1 MEAEGRYHPE
11 VQLAVHLVRSGRQ
24 RSNRP
29 VTVEGRNGPLREVLR
44 LPTMRRLALA
54 YFAFIAAEFGVW
66 VAILVYAYD
75 RGGSRESAFAAVIQ
89 LIPAILFAPLA
100 GAIVERRESVRVLHL
115 GYASVAAALAATFIA
130 LVSAAPAFVVYS
142 AATVATCA
150 MTVTRPAQAVITP
163 EVARTPGELTA
174 VNLVTG
180 WAESAAI
187 FLAPALAGVLLALSG
202 PAAVYGTFAAVMI
215 VAAILT
221 AGLQTAGVA
230 RVTVIDRAATRLARG
245 EILEGLRVLRDQAPA
260 RLVIIVFAASYAVI
274 GALDVLT
281 VVLAVSVLDLGDGGA
296 GFLVAAI
303 GAGGVLGSLASAVLV
318 GRRRLAP
325 ALVGSALVCGTAL
338 VILAAVTNIVAVL
351 ALLAVVG
358 MTRSVL
364 ALAGHTLLQR
374 STPPAALARVFGL
387 VEALNL
393 TGLAIGSIAV
403 PILVAAGGSVAALIG
418 VGAILPVVVL
428 LRLRQIL
435 QVDRTATVPVVEL
448 ALLRGMRIFAALPA
462 PAIEGLARSATPLEI
477 PAGTYLIREGE
488 VGDRFYAVADGELE
502 IRRGGTD
509 LGLRGRGEG
518 IGEIALLRNVPRTA
532 DVIAV
537 VPTRLFALD
546 RTAFVVAITGH
557 EPARIEA
564 DRVIDERDF

>member
-1 MEAEGRYHPE
+1 M
-11 VQLAVHLVRSGRQ
+11 
-24 RSNRP
+24 
-29 VTVEGRNGPLREVLR
+29 TVLGRNGPLREVLR

-54 YFAFIAAEFGVW
+54 YFTFIAAEFAVW
-66 VAILVYAYD
+66 VAMLVYAYD

-89 LIPAILFAPLA
+89 LIPAIVVAPLA
-100 GAIVERRESVRVLHL
+100 GAVVERRESVRVLHL
-115 GYASVAAALAATFIA
+115 GYVAVAAALAATAVA
-130 LVSAAPAFVVYS
+130 LATSAPAFVVYS
-142 AATVATCA
+142 AATLGTCA

-180 WAESAAI
+180 WAESAAV
-187 FLAPALAGVLLALSG
+187 FVAPALAGVLLALSG
-202 PAAVYGTFAAVMI
+202 PAAVYATFAAVI
-215 VAAILT
+215 AIAAILT
-221 AGLQTAGVA
+221 ARLHTSGAA
-230 RVTVIDRAATRLARG
+230 HVTVTDRATTRMAAR
-245 EILEGLRVLRDQAPA
+245 EILEGLHVLRDHAPA
-260 RLVIIVFAASYAVI
+260 RLVIIVIAAGYAVI

-281 VVLAVSVLDLGDGGA
+281 VVLAVSVLDMGDGGA

-303 GAGGVLGSLASAVLV
+303 GVGGVVGSLASTALV

-338 VILAAVTNIVAVL
+338 VILAGVSSVVAVL

-364 ALAGHTLLQR
+364 AVAGQTLLQR
-374 STPPAALARVFGL
+374 STPPTALARVFGL

-393 TGLAIGSIAV
+393 AGLAIGSIVV
-403 PILVAAGGSVAALIG
+403 PILVAAGGSEAALIG
-418 VGAILPVVVL
+418 VGAILPLVVL
-428 LRLRQIL
+428 LRLKQIL

-462 PAIEGLARSATPLEI
+462 PAIEGLARSATQLEI
-477 PAGTYLIREGE
+477 PAGTYLIRQGD
-488 VGDRFYAVADGELE
+488 VGDRFYAIADGEVD
-502 IRRGGTD
+502 IRRDGTD
-509 LGLRGRGEG
+509 LGTRGRGEG
-518 IGEIALLRNVPRTA
+518 VGEIALLRNVPRTA
-532 DVIAV
+532 DVIASL
-537 VPTRLFALD
+537 PTRVFALD

-564 DRVIDERDF
+564 DRVIDEHDF

>member
-1 MEAEGRYHPE
+1 
-11 VQLAVHLVRSGRQ
+11 
-24 RSNRP
+24 
-29 VTVEGRNGPLREVLR
+29 
-44 LPTMRRLALA
+44 MRRLALA

-66 VAILVYAYD
+66 VAILVYAYE

-89 LIPAILFAPLA
+89 LLPAIIVAPLA
-100 GAIVERRESVRVLHL
+100 GAVVERGESVRVLHL
-115 GYASVAAALAATFIA
+115 GYVSVAAALAVTAVALAT
-130 LVSAAPAFVVYS
+130 SAPAVVVYA
-142 AATVATCA
+142 AATIGTCA

-174 VNLVTG
+174 VNLVAG
-180 WAESAAI
+180 WAESAAV
-187 FLAPALAGVLLALSG
+187 FLAPALAGALLALSG
-202 PAAVYGTFAAVMI
+202 PAAVYATFAAVMTI
-215 VAAILT
+215 AAILT
-221 AGLQTAGVA
+221 ARLQTAGTT
-230 RVTVIDRAATRLARG
+230 RVLVRDGATTHLAAG
-245 EILEGLRVLRDQAPA
+245 ELLEGLRVLRDQAPA
-260 RLVIIVFAASYAVI
+260 RLVIILLAAGYAVI

-281 VVLAVSVLDLGDGGA
+281 VVLAVSVLGMGDGGA

-303 GAGGVLGSLASAVLV
+303 GAGGVVGSLGSAALV

-338 VILAAVTNIVAVL
+338 VILAGVTTIVAAL
-351 ALLAVVG
+351 ALLAIVG

-374 STPPAALARVFGL
+374 STPPTALARVFGV

-393 TGLAIGSIAV
+393 AGLALGSIVV
-403 PILVAAGGSVAALIG
+403 PILVAAGGTEAALIG
-418 VGAILPVVVL
+418 AGAILPVVVL
-428 LRLRQIL
+428 LRLRQML

-448 ALLRGMRIFAALPA
+448 ALLRGMRIFATLPP
-462 PAIEGLARSATPLEI
+462 PAIEGLARSATPVEI
-477 PAGTYLIREGE
+477 PPGTYLIREGE
-488 VGDRFYAVADGELE
+488 VGDRFYAIADGEVE

-509 LGLRGRGEG
+509 LGTRGRGEA
-518 IGEIALLRNVPRTA
+518 IGEIALLRNIPRTA

-537 VPTRLFALD
+537 APTRLFALE

>member
-1 MEAEGRYHPE
+1 M
-11 VQLAVHLVRSGRQ
+11 L
-24 RSNRP
+24 
-29 VTVEGRNGPLREVLR
+29 GRNGPLREVLR

-54 YFAFIAAEFGVW
+54 YFAFIAAEFAVW
-66 VAILVYAYD
+66 VAMLVYAYD

-89 LIPAILFAPLA
+89 LIPAIVVAPLA
-100 GAIVERRESVRVLHL
+100 GAVVERRESVRVLHL
-115 GYASVAAALAATFIA
+115 GYVSVAAALAATAVA
-130 LVSAAPAFVVYS
+130 LATSAPAFVVYA
-142 AATVATCA
+142 AATLGTCT

-180 WAESAAI
+180 WAESAAV
-187 FLAPALAGVLLALSG
+187 FVAPALAGVLLALSG
-202 PAAVYGTFAAVMI
+202 PAAVYATFAAVI
-215 VAAILT
+215 TIAAFLT
-221 AGLQTAGVA
+221 ARLHTTGAA
-230 RVTVIDRAATRLARG
+230 RVTVTDRATTREAAR
-245 EILEGLRVLRDQAPA
+245 EILEGLHVLRDHTPA
-260 RLVIIVFAASYAVI
+260 RLVTIVVAAGYAVI

-281 VVLAVSVLDLGDGGA
+281 VVLAVSVLDMGDGGA

-303 GAGGVLGSLASAVLV
+303 GVGGVVGSLASTALV

-338 VILAAVTNIVAVL
+338 VILAGVSSVIAVL

-364 ALAGHTLLQR
+364 ALAGQTLLQR
-374 STPPAALARVFGL
+374 STPPTALARVFGL

-393 TGLAIGSIAV
+393 GGLAIGSIVV
-403 PILVAAGGSVAALIG
+403 PILVAAGGSAAALIG
-418 VGAILPVVVL
+418 VGAILPVVVF
-428 LRLRQIL
+428 LRLKQIL

-448 ALLRGMRIFAALPA
+448 ALLRGMRLFATLPA
-462 PAIEGLARSATPLEI
+462 PAIEGLARSATQLEI
-477 PAGTYLIREGE
+477 PAGTYLIRQGD
-488 VGDRFYAVADGELE
+488 VGDRFYAIADGEVD
-502 IRRGGTD
+502 IRRDGTD
-509 LGLRGRGEG
+509 LGTRGRGEG
-518 IGEIALLRNVPRTA
+518 VGEIALLRNVPRTA
-532 DVIAV
+532 SVIAR

-564 DRVIDERDF
+564 DRVIDERDL